1 MTSWAD
7 LNKQELFK
15 DGAKPEPHVE
25 TADTIETVVV
35 EEAAYIDPFVVIA
48 TDGRHIPILLDHNTR
63 SVYPVREK
71 A

>member
-15 DGAKPEPHVE
+15 EKPDQPHVE
-25 TADTIETVVV
+25 IADTIETVVV

-48 TDGRHIPILLDHNTR
+48 TDGRHIPILLDHHTR